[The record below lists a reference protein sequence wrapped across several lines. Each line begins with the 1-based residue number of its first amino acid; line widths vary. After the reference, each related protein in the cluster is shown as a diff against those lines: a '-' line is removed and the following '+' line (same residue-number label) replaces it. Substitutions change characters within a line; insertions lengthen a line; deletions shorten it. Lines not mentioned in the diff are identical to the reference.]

1 MPPKNA
7 TLFATDD
14 ERYAAVVGRLLEADG
29 HFVYAVTTTGIFCR
43 PSCSAKTAL
52 RKNVRFFVTPVDAH
66 RAGFRACKR
75 CQPDGESLDEHY
87 SKMVAKAC
95 HRLDQ
100 CERLPALNE
109 LAVQCGMSRF
119 HFQRIFK
126 RVIGITPGQYHA
138 AKRAER
144 VRSGLTKKQSVTEAI
159 LDAGFANTA
168 HFHSTISQQLGMK
181 AKTYRSGGR
190 GENIRYAMGDCTLGK
205 VLVASSERGICA
217 ILLGDQPNPLVD
229 DLRERFPEADIQEGD
244 SAFTQMVEAVIRHVD
259 TPNQTF
265 DLPLDIRGTAF
276 QQRVW
281 RALMTIPPGT
291 TATYS
296 QLADLIGSPAAVRAV
311 AGACAANALAVVVP
325 CHRIV
330 RSDGNLSGYRWGV
343 KRKAALLAAEGAKH

>member
-1 MPPKNA
+1 MSPKNA
-7 TLFATDD
+7 KLFATDD
-14 ERYAAVVGRLLEADG
+14 ERYAAIVGRLLEADG
-29 HFVYAVTTTGIFCR
+29 HFVYAVTTTGVFCR
-43 PSCSAKTAL
+43 LSCSARTAL
-52 RKNVRFFVTPVDAH
+52 RKNVRFFATSSAAL

-87 SKMVAKAC
+87 SKMIAKAC
-95 HRLDQ
+95 RYLDDYEQ
-100 CERLPALNE
+100 LPALNDI
-109 LAVQCGMSRF
+109 ATACGMSRF
-119 HFQRIFK
+119 HFQRVFK
-126 RVIGITPGQYHA
+126 RVTGITPGQYHA

-144 VRSGLTKKQSVTEAI
+144 VCVGLTKKQSVTEAI
-159 LDAGFANTA
+159 LDAGFANTG
-168 HFHSTISQQLGMK
+168 HFQSTTSKQLGMK

-217 ILLGDQPNPLVD
+217 ILFGDKPDPLVT
-229 DLRERFPEADIQEGD
+229 DLRARFPEADIQLAD
-244 SAFTQMVEAVIRHVD
+244 SAFARTVKSVIRHVD
-259 TPNQTF
+259 TPNQKF

-281 RALMTIPPGT
+281 RALMSIPPGK

-296 QLADLIGSPAAVRAV
+296 QLANLIGSPAAVRAV

-343 KRKAALLAAEGAKH
+343 ERKAALLAAEGAKH